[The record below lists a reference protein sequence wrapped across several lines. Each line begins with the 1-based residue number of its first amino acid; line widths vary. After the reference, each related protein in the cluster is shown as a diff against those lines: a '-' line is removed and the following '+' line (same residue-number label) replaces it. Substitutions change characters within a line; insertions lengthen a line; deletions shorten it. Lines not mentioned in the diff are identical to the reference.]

1 MRFVLNEELTE
12 KQLKIFS
19 VSNEIYERTIEFVN
33 SKITELSNVPEFTEL
48 QDYEVISFM
57 MNLNTKIFCHIFML
71 MITLKNE
78 HMKEF
83 EGTKDNLLIEG
94 IDGIYRLLDMEKPK
108 LNSES
113 KSDPKRIMN

>member
-12 KQLKIFS
+12 KQIKIFS
-19 VSNEIYERTIEFVN
+19 ASNKIYEETVDFIN
-33 SKITELSNVPEFTEL
+33 SKIAELSNEPEFAEL

-57 MNLNTKIFCHIFML
+57 MNLNTKIFSHIFML

-83 EGTKDNLLIEG
+83 EASKENLLIEG
-94 IDGIYRLLDMEKPK
+94 IDGIYRLLDMEKP
-108 LNSES
+108 NSNYES
-113 KSDPKRIMN
+113 KNEPRKIMN